1 MKKRRKYPRNLE
13 CPLTKEE
20 KKELS
25 KALDELEWRAYVPLK
40 HLTGGW
46 SEAKVIEYDEFK
58 VEVKVEWGVDGE
70 GWNDF
75 DYQTIERE
83 DLITVKKN

>member
-1 MKKRRKYPRNLE
+1 MKKRRKYPRNVE
-13 CPLTKEE
+13 CPLTKPERVG
-20 KKELS
+20 LS
-25 KALDELEWRAYVPLK
+25 KALDDLEGFVYQKVR

-46 SEAKVIEYDEFK
+46 VEAKVVEYDEFK